1 MEVVGLSKSPK
12 TERIKDLMAEEFTV
26 MDNAPVVEL
35 KRKKLFEAGTTIIA
49 KIANTQWVQGKF
61 SPGAAVEYKTVSP
74 EVGYN
79 LRTVAWLSTRKDDG
93 THFVRSYGDLDLIQ
107 RAALTDVEFFQQETV
122 DPASWIGRPVAF
134 VVDQKSYETEDGEEL
149 FVNVIREG
157 STRRP
162 TDEEL
167 DALRKDLAGTGI
179 LAEPNGKAEL
189 EAAPE
194 AVEDDAE
201 EEVEEAPF

>member
-1 MEVVGLSKSPK
+1 MKCSEPIRASS
-12 TERIKDLMAEEFTV
+12 KDLMAEEFTV

-49 KIANTQWVQGKF
+49 KIANTKWVQGKF

-74 EVGYN
+74 DVGYN

-107 RAALTDVEFFQQETV
+107 RSALTDVEFFQQETV
-122 DPASWIGRPVAF
+122 GPETWIGRPVAF
-134 VVDQKSYETEDGEEL
+134 VVDQKSYETEDGEER
-149 FVNVIREG
+149 FSNIIKEG
-157 STRRP
+157 TMRRP

-167 DALRKDLAGTGI
+167 NTLRKDLAGTGI
-179 LAEPNGKAEL
+179 LAETNGKTEL

-194 AVEDDAE
+194 VVEDDEVE